1 MSVFLAGPRHARCSR
16 CSEVVHCLW
25 AEASNHQMALNGWR
39 NRLQQG
45 CNECGGLLLK
55 LDIPDCHDCALLIL
69 EEAS

>member
-1 MSVFLAGPRHARCSR
+1 
-16 CSEVVHCLW
+16 
-25 AEASNHQMALNGWR
+25 MALNGWR

-55 LDIPDCHDCALLIL
+55 LDMPDCPDCALLIL